1 MAIEIRT
8 PAEDE
13 LRSAMEAAQGAFAAG
28 LHVEDEDF
36 ERESKTLPL
45 ARALGAFDD
54 GRPVGFAGAY
64 EFDLTIPGG
73 QLPCAGVTWVGV
85 LPSHRRRG
93 ILRQFM
99 QRQLADVREWG
110 EPIAAL
116 WASEAAIYGRFGYGL
131 AAPGISMKSDRAR
144 FALRDDEGSQGSIR
158 LLNADEAYELF
169 PPVYERLRT
178 TRPGMLTRTEHW
190 WRNHRL
196 ADPESWRRGSS
207 RKYYAAIELDRQV
220 EAYTFYRL
228 KEGEWED
235 GLPRGDVKVIEAF
248 ATSPAA
254 ERELWRF
261 LHGIDLMSRVD
272 VFNVDPASPLPLIVR
287 DPRALGMRLGDAL
300 WLRFVDV
307 EAALKARSYRPVD
320 PVVFEVRDELC
331 PWNPGRYR
339 AGEGAGRTDDEP
351 DLELDV
357 TDLACAYLGAFD
369 FHRLVHAGRAAELR
383 EGAAERAS
391 LLFRTDLPP
400 FCPEVF

>member
-1 MAIEIRT
+1 MAIEIRP

-13 LRSAMEAAQGAFAAG
+13 LRAAMEAAQGAFGAG
-28 LHVEDEDF
+28 LHVDDDDF
-36 ERESKTLPL
+36 ERESKTLPIG
-45 ARALGAFDD
+45 RSLGAFDG

-93 ILRQFM
+93 ILRDFM
-99 QRQLADVREWG
+99 RRQLADVRKWG

-131 AAPGISMKSDRAR
+131 AAPAISMKSARAR
-144 FALRDDEGSQGSIR
+144 FALRDDEGPQGSVR
-158 LLNADEAYELF
+158 LLTADEAYELF
-169 PPVYERLRT
+169 PPVYERIRVS
-178 TRPGMLTRTEHW
+178 RAGMLTRTEHW

-196 ADPESWRRGSS
+196 ADPESWRRGAS
-207 RKYYAAIELDRQV
+207 RKFYAAIELDGRV
-220 EAYTFYRL
+220 EAYTYYRI
-228 KEGEWED
+228 KEQEWDD
-235 GLPRGDVKVIEAF
+235 GLPRGEVHVIEAF

-261 LHGIDLMSRVD
+261 LHGIDLMHRVD
-272 VFNVDPASPLPLIVR
+272 VFHVDPASPLPLIVR
-287 DPRALGMRLGDAL
+287 DPRALGMRLGDGL
-300 WLRFVDV
+300 WLRFVDLDT
-307 EAALKARSYRPVD
+307 ALKARSYRSGD
-320 PVVFEVRDELC
+320 SVVFEVRDELC
-331 PWNPGRYR
+331 PWNAGRYR
-339 AGEGAGRTDDEP
+339 AGEGAGRTEDEA

-357 TDLACAYLGAFD
+357 TDLASAYLGAFD
-369 FHRLVHAGRAAELR
+369 FQRLVHAGRTTELCD
-383 EGAAERAS
+383 GAAEAAS